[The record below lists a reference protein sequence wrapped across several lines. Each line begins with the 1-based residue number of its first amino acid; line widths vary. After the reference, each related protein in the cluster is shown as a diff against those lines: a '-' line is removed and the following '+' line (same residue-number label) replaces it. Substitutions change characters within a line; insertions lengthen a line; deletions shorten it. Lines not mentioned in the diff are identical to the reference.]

1 MNGIA
6 VRHYAVAGILA
17 AVLLNLLLR
26 GFVKLGGVFASLC
39 VAALVA
45 AGLALWFRWRQRRA
59 PSAGER
65 WRLTGLYAAGL
76 GVLYLGLLLMM
87 YLQDTPS
94 PMGVALFFLHYL
106 LYPLSLWLALSPRV
120 LGARV

>member
-6 VRHYAVAGILA
+6 VRYYAVAGIA
-17 AVLLNLLLR
+17 ATVLLNLLLR
-26 GFVKLGGVFASLC
+26 GFVRVGGIFATLV

-45 AGLALWFRWRQRRA
+45 AGMALWFRWQQRRA
-59 PSAGER
+59 PSPGER

-76 GVLYLGLLLMM
+76 GVLYLVLLLMM
-87 YLQDTPS
+87 FLQDTPS
-94 PMGVALFFLHYL
+94 PMGMALFFIHYL

-120 LGARV
+120 LGSRP